1 MEIITIQLDKNQ
13 EMCAILPAIKHLLE
27 KWEKS
32 FCTFSAFKC
41 FIMPKTGC
49 LIRMLAWNE

>member
-27 KWEKS
+27 KWEKI
-32 FCTFSAFKC
+32 FLHIQC
-41 FIMPKTGC
+41 F
-49 LIRMLAWNE
+49 